1 MKNNELIKLNHV
13 IKTFGKSKALDN
25 VCFSIP
31 KNSIF
36 GLLGPNGSGKSTLMR
51 ILSGLI
57 IKWEGEIFFE
67 NKNIASCQKY
77 FLQQCGFLIEN
88 PTFYEYLSAH
98 QNLSLLARI
107 SNCSLKSID
116 NVLSDVN
123 LTEDAHRK
131 VGDYSY
137 GMKQRLGIAQAILN
151 NPDILF
157 LDEPSNGLDPHGIVQ
172 MNKTIIDLNKQGK
185 TICLSTHVV
194 EHVKDLCS
202 HIVILKEGNLVLDD
216 SIENLFKNTTKYDIK
231 SNDIESIKNQ
241 LSQLENLTIVEE
253 TDKRITIDSK
263 LNLSELLKNISENN
277 NLYSINK
284 KLDIQDLF
292 S

>member
-1 MKNNELIKLNHV
+1 MINSSLVKIEKV
-13 IKTFGKSKALDN
+13 SKYFGKARVLNDVS
-25 VCFSIP
+25 FEIP
-31 KNSIF
+31 KGSVLGI
-36 GLLGPNGSGKSTLMR
+36 LGPNGSGKSTLMR
-51 ILSGLI
+51 IIAGLI
-57 IKWEGEIFFE
+57 KSWDGNIYFKGKPIVE
-67 NKNIASCQKY
+67 NSMY
-77 FLQQCGFLIEN
+77 LHRVGFLIEN
-88 PTFYEYLSAH
+88 PAFYEHLTATENLVMLSRLT
-98 QNLSLLARI
+98 NSPL
-107 SNCSLKSID
+107 D
-116 NVLSDVN
+116 NVERL
-123 LTEDAHRK
+123 LEK
-131 VGDYSY
+131 VDLDDSANKLVKKFSY
-137 GMKQRLGIAQAILN
+137 GMKQRLGIVQAILN

-172 MNKTIIDLNKQGK
+172 MNKTIIELNKQGK

-216 SIENLFKNTTKYDIK
+216 SIENLFKRTTKYDIK
-231 SNDIESIKNQ
+231 SNDIESIKDK

>member
-1 MKNNELIKLNHV
+1 MYLHRV
-13 IKTFGKSKALDN
+13 
-25 VCFSIP
+25 
-31 KNSIF
+31 
-36 GLLGPNGSGKSTLMR
+36 
-51 ILSGLI
+51 
-57 IKWEGEIFFE
+57 
-67 NKNIASCQKY
+67 
-77 FLQQCGFLIEN
+77 GFLIEN
-88 PTFYEYLSAH
+88 PAFYEHLTAAENLIMLSRLT
-98 QNLSLLARI
+98 NSPLDNIDRLLG
-107 SNCSLKSID
+107 
-116 NVLSDVN
+116 
-123 LTEDAHRK
+123 K
-131 VGDYSY
+131 VDLYGSANKLVKKFSY

-172 MNKTIIDLNKQGK
+172 MNKTIIELNKQGK

-202 HIVILKEGNLVLDD
+202 HIVILKEGNLILNNT
-216 SIENLFKNTTKYDIK
+216 IENLFKNTTKYDIK
-231 SNDIESIKNQ
+231 SNDIESIKDQ

-253 TDKRITIDSK
+253 TDKKLTIDSK